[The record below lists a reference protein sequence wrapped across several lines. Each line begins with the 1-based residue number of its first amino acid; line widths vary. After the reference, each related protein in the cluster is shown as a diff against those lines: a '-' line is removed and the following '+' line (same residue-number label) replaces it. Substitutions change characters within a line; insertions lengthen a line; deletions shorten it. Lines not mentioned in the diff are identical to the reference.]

1 MKQENLKARYR
12 RRNKHN
18 TLTSDF
24 NIKLT
29 NILERNFDPDQPNAL
44 WCTDITYIW
53 TQEGF
58 VYLTSV
64 MDLFSKKIIAWEL
77 SKTLCADAV
86 VRCVAKAISR
96 RRLTYPAVIH
106 SDRGT
111 QYVSKKYLEV
121 LGNQLIPSY
130 SRKGNPWDNACIE
143 SFHALIKREWIN
155 FYKVRNYEHAY
166 QIIFEYIETFY
177 NTVRIH
183 GSCNYESPDN
193 YEKISKLESLNLGSP
208 FS

>member
-96 RRLTYPAVIH
+96 RRLTHPAIIH

>member
-77 SKTLCADAV
+77 SKNLCADAV

-96 RRLTYPAVIH
+96 RRLTHPAVIH

>member
-1 MKQENLKARYR
+1 MKQENFKARYR

-96 RRLTYPAVIH
+96 RRLTHPAVIH

>member
-96 RRLTYPAVIH
+96 RRLTHPAVIH
-106 SDRGT
+106 RD
-111 QYVSKKYLEV
+111 
-121 LGNQLIPSY
+121 
-130 SRKGNPWDNACIE
+130 
-143 SFHALIKREWIN
+143 
-155 FYKVRNYEHAY
+155 
-166 QIIFEYIETFY
+166 
-177 NTVRIH
+177 
-183 GSCNYESPDN
+183 
-193 YEKISKLESLNLGSP
+193 
-208 FS
+208 

>member
-96 RRLTYPAVIH
+96 RRLTHPAVIH

-193 YEKISKLESLNLGSP
+193 YEKISKGSVI
-208 FS
+208 

>member
-96 RRLTYPAVIH
+96 RRLTHPAVIH

-166 QIIFEYIETFY
+166 QIIFEYIVTFY

>member
-77 SKTLCADAV
+77 SKTFCADAV
-86 VRCVAKAISR
+86 VRCVAKVISR
-96 RRLTYPAVIH
+96 RRLTHPAVIH
-106 SDRGT
+106 SNRGT

-121 LGNQLIPSY
+121 LGNQLIPNY

>member
-96 RRLTYPAVIH
+96 RRLTHPAVIH

-166 QIIFEYIETFY
+166 QIILEYIETFY

>member
-96 RRLTYPAVIH
+96 RRLTHPAVIH